1 MKGGNLKLLSAFC
14 LISSGSGAFAAVE
27 FKEAEITTLKNQVEH
42 DAGSGAAPAKVNEK
56 IGENSKVTTA
66 AASLAELTFADSSI
80 TRLGANSLFSFQS
93 KERLIKLD
101 QGSILVNT
109 PPGKG
114 GATVDCGGVTG
125 AVSGTTFMAS
135 RDSAGNVMFVMLE
148 GAGVLK
154 VTINAPGGAVS
165 KEIRP
170 GQAATVGGSAA
181 KTASDSGD
189 SPGGGA
195 GGKAPSPAADAGE
208 SGENPS
214 AKSAAPS
221 IQVFDV
227 DVKKIVESAPLI
239 REFKTELPSMEKI
252 EVTIEK
258 QQAAVK
264 EGKLE
269 KLEVEVVAV
278 KEDGDVLVGAPKLD
292 PEDMKIVN
300 RKEAPDAGLD
310 IDTAAGGETQNP
322 QTPVNPPR
330 ADATAGLN
338 RPPTGNNPT
347 VDLIAGQSRDLF
359 DALPGSSTPVEVLP
373 SRLGIELQP
382 GAVTIRVDRKV
393 LRDRVVSLSGLTG
406 LPGSVTIPA
415 GTDSV
420 TVFLDPTQLFPGFLG
435 DKDPGLRVLTIN
447 AVSEELIA
455 SVTTASLFP
464 AATLQAAN
472 PIRQL
477 PSRPQNPADLAAL
490 DAYFYFQE
498 EIPGVTFGPSGFFD
512 PGSLLTLSDVA
523 LGNAPSVAL
532 RTGQD
537 FVFHAAGQLVAG
549 SGGDTMTF
557 SLPTGLAA
565 WAIYA
570 DEVALGTSAAW
581 TGLDWLG
588 GVPPVGSLNYNTL
601 NENKPYALVYNP
613 IPGPGEPAGYFD
625 SLNDPYFP
633 AENFP
638 VWNDEGGFLA
648 GGVSMKL
655 DLAAAGTGSLILAAG
670 EDGFRA
676 AGLNLDAQGG
686 KVELQSLGDLELG
699 ASQVLGTG
707 GSTDSNPTLRVEA
720 KGTVKV
726 GGTAITEQVRFEGG
740 SMDTGAGLEPIPGSL
755 AVIRSD
761 TALELRN
768 LTIRSF
774 DGTRLEKTGV
784 EGGRILLSGSTVRD
798 FKIKE
803 LTGMAVNADAKIQ
816 MMAVNGS
823 GQLDGQ
829 MGVEGS
835 LPVATKLAKE
845 IDASLKGDLGEK
857 QVHANEIDLAAK
869 QIQLNAATLTAM
881 NSITARAN
889 TLIIQNSFLTVVR
902 GTGMINFYVG
912 EGLVNRVHNT
922 TVANQLNFH
931 GSSTFQIGSNS
942 FAIASSGD
950 IASAM
955 AAGQMI
961 ETTSPQAGKVNVMP
975 LGL

>member
-1 MKGGNLKLLSAFC
+1 MNFGKFLLALWVGGFVC
-14 LISSGSGAFAAVE
+14 TGFAAVE

-66 AASLAELTFADSSI
+66 ASSMAELMFADTSI

-93 KERLIKLD
+93 KERIIKLD
-101 QGSILVNT
+101 KGSILVNT

-125 AVSGTTFMAS
+125 AVSGTTFMAT
-135 RDSAGNVMFVMLE
+135 RDVSGNVMFVMLE
-148 GAGVLK
+148 GSGVLK
-154 VTINAPGGAVS
+154 VTMNLPSGPVS

-170 GQAATVGGSAA
+170 GQAASVGAA
-181 KTASDSGD
+181 SIKAAAESGD
-189 SPGGGA
+189 TPGGGSTKA
-195 GGKAPSPAADAGE
+195 PGNSAEAGEDGGKPAVKA
-208 SGENPS
+208 
-214 AKSAAPS
+214 AAPS

-227 DVKKIVESAPLI
+227 DVKKIMETAPLI

-252 EVTIEK
+252 EATIQTQ
-258 QQAAVK
+258 QQAVK
-264 EGKLE
+264 DGKLE

-278 KEDGDVLVGAPKLD
+278 KEDGDVLVGSPKIN
-292 PEDMKIVN
+292 PEDMKVVN
-300 RKEAPDAGLD
+300 RKEKAPDANLD
-310 IDTAAGGETQNP
+310 IDTAAGGPTADA
-322 QTPVNPPR
+322 PR
-330 ADATAGLN
+330 TAVGPAPSRDATALTP
-338 RPPTGNNPT
+338 RLPPPTVNPGL
-347 VDLIAGQSRDLF
+347 VAG
-359 DALPGSSTPVEVLP
+359 EVLGGSGLP
-373 SRLGIELQP
+373 AELP
-382 GAVTIRVDRKV
+382 PTALSLTVGSVTITVKLDRKA
-393 LRDRVVSLSGLTG
+393 LKDRVVNLGGFSG
-406 LPGSVTIPA
+406 LPGSVTMAA
-415 GTDSV
+415 GSDSF
-420 TVFLDPTQLFPGFLG
+420 TLSLDPAQFFPGFLS
-435 DKDPGLRVLTIN
+435 DTDPTLRILPIR
-447 AVSEELIA
+447 AVSAELGDVA
-455 SVTTASLFP
+455 TTANLFP
-464 AATLQAAN
+464 AATIQAAN

-477 PSRPQNPADLAAL
+477 PAQPKNPADMAAL
-490 DAYFYFQE
+490 DAYFYFQD
-498 EIPGVTFGPSGFFD
+498 EIPGVTFGPSEFFD
-512 PGSLLTLSDVA
+512 PGSLLTLPDVA
-523 LGNAPSVAL
+523 LGNAPPVAL

-537 FVFHAAGQLVAG
+537 FVFHAAGQLVPG
-549 SGGDTMTF
+549 SGGDAMTF
-557 SLPTGLAA
+557 SLPAGFAA

-570 DEVALGTSAAW
+570 DEVSLGTSAAW

-601 NENKPYALVYNP
+601 NENKPYAFVYNP

-625 SLNDPYFP
+625 SLNDLYFP

-638 VWNDEGGFLA
+638 VWNDESGFLA
-648 GGVSMKL
+648 GGVNMKL
-655 DLAAAGTGSLILAAG
+655 DLGAAGTGSLILAAG

-676 AGLNLDAQGG
+676 VGLTVDAQGG
-686 KVELQSLGDLELG
+686 KVELQSLGNLELST
-699 ASQVLGTG
+699 ARVLGVG
-707 GSTDSNPTLRVEA
+707 GTTDSDPTLRVEA

-726 GGTAITEQVRFEGG
+726 GGATAAEQVRFEGA
-740 SMDTGAGLEPIPGSL
+740 SVDTGAGLEPMPGSL
-755 AVIRSD
+755 AVIRSE

-774 DGTRLEKTGV
+774 DGTRLEKTGAD
-784 EGGRILLSGSTVRD
+784 GGRILLSGSTVRD

-816 MMAVNGS
+816 MMAVNGM

-829 MGVEGS
+829 LGVEGS

-845 IDASLKGDLGEK
+845 IDASVTGDLGEK
-857 QVHANEIDLAAK
+857 QVHAQEIDLAAK

-931 GSSTFQIGSNS
+931 GSSTFQIGASG
-942 FAIASSGD
+942 FTIASSGD
-950 IASAM
+950 IASALTS
-955 AAGQMI
+955 GQMI